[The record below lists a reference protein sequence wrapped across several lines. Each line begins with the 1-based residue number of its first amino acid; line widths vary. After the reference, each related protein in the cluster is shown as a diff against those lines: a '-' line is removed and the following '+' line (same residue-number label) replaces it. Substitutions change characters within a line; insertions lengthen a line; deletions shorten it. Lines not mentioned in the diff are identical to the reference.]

1 MRVEWQRLYIP
12 NSEQGEVVAALADAY
27 EERGFKRFDPFPG
40 GTGTPPGLKET
51 FRHFVSP
58 SQEGWVMVIGTTSTD
73 LALTMPY
80 VRAWIDASGSGW
92 EPYRDGKSDPAGI
105 TAYLKAGKTG
115 ADIESIQGRPM
126 LGVVET
132 AAPTTSSLPPDVQKL
147 AQERGVNA
155 DQANKMIGRLTSQ
168 LFGKMDRQS
177 GGEAS
182 AMQQQAQA
190 ALSKA
195 MSGPAK
201 VDWNGAPARQLIAL
215 ATLLTIPV
223 DWRAPEF
230 DALREAYQVAR
241 RLERNP
247 KAALLPDEKEA
258 LGAVPNAGA
267 YQPVYVG
274 K

>member
-1 MRVEWQRLYIP
+1 MSAAWQRLFIP
-12 NSEQGEVVAALADAY
+12 NSDQGEVVTALTAAY
-27 EERGFKRFDPFPG
+27 IERGFKRFDPFPG

-51 FRHFVSP
+51 FRHFVTP
-58 SQEGWVMVIGTTSTD
+58 AQEGWVMVIGTTSAD
-73 LALTMPY
+73 FSLPMPY
-80 VRAWIDASGSGW
+80 LRGWIDADGGW
-92 EPYRDGKSDPAGI
+92 EAYRDGTLDPAGL
-105 TAYLKAGKTG
+105 TTYLKAGKSR
-115 ADIESIQGRPM
+115 ADVEAIQGRPM
-126 LGVVET
+126 LGVVDT
-132 AAPTTSSLPPDVQKL
+132 AQANSTLPPDVQKL

-201 VDWNGAPARQLIAL
+201 VDWNAAPARQLIAL
-215 ATLLTIPV
+215 SAVLTIPTE
-223 DWRAPEF
+223 WRAPEF
-230 DALREAYQVAR
+230 EALREAYQVAR

-258 LGAVPNAGA
+258 LAAVPNAGA